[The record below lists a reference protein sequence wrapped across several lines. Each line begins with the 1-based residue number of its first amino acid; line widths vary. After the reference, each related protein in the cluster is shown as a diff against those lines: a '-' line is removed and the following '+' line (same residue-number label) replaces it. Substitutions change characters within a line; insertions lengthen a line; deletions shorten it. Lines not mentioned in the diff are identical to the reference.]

1 MTLMKNTRTRQRS
14 IQVKKLT
21 LRMVFHLE
29 AKTKIALDWLILIN
43 LQTKDQLLN
52 RIRKSKTVDNTW
64 KIFLWMFRISSS
76 KQNEVKLQT

>member
-29 AKTKIALDWLILIN
+29 AKTKIALD
-43 LQTKDQLLN
+43 
-52 RIRKSKTVDNTW
+52 
-64 KIFLWMFRISSS
+64 
-76 KQNEVKLQT
+76 